1 MTTPIEAQLRG
12 LPLLN
17 AAMDLLAKNRRLH
30 DQGVYLARDDYAAS
44 PIEDP
49 TNPDCGVY
57 GCIAG
62 WSVIL
67 AGHKPDWDPNFRA
80 ICLVDGGRPIRSAA
94 AEALEL
100 TEQEAARLFSG
111 ANDWHEIVLAV
122 EGIRQRMATEQ
133 T

>member
-1 MTTPIEAQLRG
+1 MTETLLRG

-17 AAMDLLAKNRRLH
+17 AVMDLLTKNRRLH
-30 DQGVYLARDDYAAS
+30 EQGVYLARDDLVL

-49 TNPDCGVY
+49 LDPDCGVY

-62 WSVIL
+62 WSAIL
-67 AGHKPDWDPNFRA
+67 AGYKPDWNPNFRA
-80 ICLVDGGRPIRSAA
+80 ICLVDGGLPIRSVA

-122 EGIRQRMATEQ
+122 EQIRQRMATEQ